1 MSDREFM
8 RAIVLRRVTAGE
20 LTIQEATPLLGV
32 SYRQAK
38 RLTAR
43 YRARGRRG
51 LVHGNTGRRS
61 NRALPPEQRERVVA
75 LVRTHY
81 GGSVARG
88 PGQRFGPTLA
98 AEQLWTDHGVRV
110 AVSTLARWM
119 RGAGLWGR
127 VRRARPRRQRG
138 AGQVRGRRVGASGG
152 RFYASAG

>member
-1 MSDREFM
+1 MSDREFT
-8 RAIVLRRVTAGE
+8 RAAVLRRVAAGE
-20 LTIQEATPLLGV
+20 LTIQEATPLLDV

-43 YRARGRRG
+43 YRERGRRG

-61 NRALPPEQRERVVA
+61 NRALPPAQRERVVA

-98 AEQLWTDHGVRV
+98 AEQLWTDHGVQV
-110 AVSTLARWM
+110 AVSTLSRWM
-119 RGAGLWGR
+119 RGAGLWSR
-127 VRRARPRRQRG
+127 VRRASPGHPREERE
-138 AGQVRGRRVGASGG
+138 VPKGG
-152 RFYASAG
+152 VVPEHGGF